1 MSLMVITQVKIIM
14 NEYTNKFEYEVNQFL
29 RELQQKNKVLID
41 ITYPGYQNGTHSI
54 LIRYQEKE

>member
-41 ITYPGYQNGTHSI
+41 IIYPGYQNGTHSI